1 VSVLATALAF
11 GLALPILA
19 VAAAWAQLFNGF
31 GTGSAAS
38 WQTLAHQF
46 NTVLPAYAGTS
57 LALALGVGVGVAVL
71 GSATAVAV
79 TLFDFPGRRTFE
91 WALLLPLAMPA
102 YVMAFAYTDWL
113 DFSGVVQTTLR
124 QWLGV
129 QGRVLPDVRSLP
141 GAILLFTLVLYP
153 YVYLLA
159 RAALAERAA
168 SYMEAARMLGAS
180 TRRRVL
186 KVALPLARPAI
197 AAGVA
202 LALMETLADYGA
214 SAYFGLNTFTVGIYR
229 AWLSMNDAIAA
240 FQLATAL
247 LLVVAVLI
255 KLERRAQ
262 AKLRFAS
269 NRAGRADAASAQP
282 IRLHGRRL
290 VAAWLVCGLPVL
302 LGFVV
307 PALGLL
313 KLLHT
318 AATTPGGDSG
328 VAGIPWDR
336 FAGWAA
342 SSFGLATLAAVLAV
356 GLALLFG
363 FARRD
368 QPAALPLRVGV
379 GVASLGY
386 AMPGAVVA
394 LGVLAPLAWWQAR
407 FPQWGLSGLVVGTVA
422 GLVYAYLVRFT
433 AVALQSVQAGYA
445 RVPTSMDESTRML
458 GAGRWR
464 LLSRVHLPLLSKPLL
479 AGGLLV
485 FVDVMKELPA
495 TFALRPFNHDTLAV
509 VAFQFARDER
519 LAEAALPALAIV
531 AVGLLPVVLLSRTLR
546 TSS

>member
-1 VSVLATALAF
+1 MALLALGLAAA
-11 GLALPILA
+11 LALPIFA
-19 VAAAWAQLFNGF
+19 VGAAWTQV
-31 GTGSAAS
+31 SASS
-38 WQTLAHQF
+38 WQTLAHQAS
-46 NTVLPAYAGTS
+46 TLLPTYAGTS
-57 LALALGVGVGVAVL
+57 LLLALGVGVGVAVL

-79 TLFDFPGRRTFE
+79 TLFDFPGRRSFE
-91 WALLLPLAMPA
+91 WALLLPLAMRA

-141 GAILLFTLVLYP
+141 GAVLLFTLVLYP

-168 SYMEAARMLGAS
+168 AYVEAARMLGAS

-229 AWLSMNDAIAA
+229 AWLSMNDAVAA

-262 AKLRFAS
+262 ARLRFAS
-269 NRAGRADAASAQP
+269 PRAGRVDAAAAQP
-282 IRLHGRRL
+282 IRLRGRRVL
-290 VAAWLVCGLPVL
+290 AAWLVCGLPVL

-313 KLLHT
+313 KLLHA
-318 AATTPGGDSG
+318 AATAPGGDSG
-328 VAGIPWDR
+328 VAGIDWAR
-336 FAGWAA
+336 FVGWAA
-342 SSFGLATLAAVLAV
+342 SSFGLAALAAVLAV
-356 GLALLFG
+356 GLALLFA

-368 QPAALPLRVGV
+368 QPKALALRVSV

-445 RVPTSMDESTRML
+445 RVPPSMDESTRML

-531 AVGLLPVVLLSRTLR
+531 GVGLLPVVLLSRTLR
-546 TSS
+546 GSH